1 VEQTV
6 HRTII
11 IYLAL
16 AIGSVALAAPSN
28 DPLTSVQNAF
38 ECKQR
43 LANTPA
49 IRTILGTKEKTE
61 LNESGLS
68 GNYTLSQPI
77 KVFGYEIH
85 QVQIS
90 ENDDTGTSYSFTLA
104 KNELKNLAQAAKL
117 NPNDG
122 RYYRT
127 INGGHIEAGNSS
139 TGNIA
144 LSCIWAG

>member
-1 VEQTV
+1 V

-11 IYLAL
+11 ISLAL
-16 AIGSVALAAPSN
+16 AVGNVALAAPSN
-28 DPLTSVQNAF
+28 NPLSAVQNAF

-49 IRTILGTKEKTE
+49 IRTVLGNKEKTE
-61 LNESGLS
+61 LHESDLN

-77 KVFGYEIH
+77 KVFGFEIH

-90 ENDDTGTSYSFTLA
+90 ENNDTGTSYSFTLA
-104 KNELKNLAQAAKL
+104 KSELKNLAQAAKL
-117 NPNDG
+117 KPNDG

-127 INGGHIEAGNSS
+127 IKGGHIEAGNSS